1 MEILNLKKFSSI
13 IFILIF
19 ILINLIITDNS
30 KADEYKNKT
39 LKKNKNISQKKIV
52 EPEEAGVQ
60 NGDLIFQSLGGS
72 QGNAL
77 KYALNSKI
85 NHVGMVFIVDD
96 EVFVFEAWAKVMLT
110 PWKKCVKRNK
120 GKFTVKRIKNS
131 KKIFTKDKLKK
142 IEKYI
147 DSAVGKN
154 YDFTFC
160 WDDERFYCSELIWKL
175 YNECLNQKLG
185 ILNKIKDCNLEHPIV
200 KKMLK
205 ERYGDNIPLEE
216 TVVSPNEMYKAKQ
229 LDTIFKN

>member
-1 MEILNLKKFSSI
+1 MKRLIFKKISSI
-13 IFILIF
+13 IVVFF
-19 ILINLIITDNS
+19 LINLIIAINS
-30 KADEYKNKT
+30 NADEFKKKT
-39 LKKNKNISQKKIV
+39 LKKNKNSSQKSIV

-60 NGDLIFQSLGGS
+60 NGDLVFQSLGGS

-85 NHVGMVFIVDD
+85 NHVGMVYIVDD
-96 EVFVFEAWAKVMLT
+96 EVFVLEAMAKVRLT

-120 GKFTVKRIKNS
+120 GKFTIKRMKNS
-131 KKIFTKDKLKK
+131 ERFFTKDKWKK
-142 IEKYI
+142 IEKYV
-147 DSAVGKN
+147 DSAVGKE
-154 YDFTFC
+154 YDFAFC

-185 ILNKIKDCNLEHPIV
+185 NLKKIKDCNLEHPLV

-216 TVVSPNEMYKAKQ
+216 TVASPSEMYKSKQ
-229 LDTIFKN
+229 LETIFKN